1 VNRSDLIEDVSRRLE
16 ITRKDAE
23 RSVDAVVS
31 AIQRGIERGDKV
43 RVKGLGVFESVE
55 RAARTVRNP
64 ATGERI
70 SKEKTRLA
78 RFRPSTD
85 LKQILAGARELPGE
99 ILSGDEQGAR
109 AAVRK
114 MTGSAAPAAKAA
126 PVAKATATRT
136 TAKKATTAAAK
147 APAKKAPAKKATTTA
162 TKAPAKKATTTA
174 TKAPAKKAP
183 AKKATTTAAKAPA
196 KKAPAKKATTTATK
210 APAKKAPAKKAT
222 TAATKAPA
230 KKAPADTPAASS
242 DSSTS

>member
-1 VNRSDLIEDVSRRLE
+1 MNRSDLIEDVSRRLE

-136 TAKKATTAAAK
+136 TAKKATTTAAK
-147 APAKKAPAKKATTTA
+147 APAKKAPAKKATTA
-162 TKAPAKKATTTA
+162 AA
-174 TKAPAKKAP
+174 KAPAKKAP

-196 KKAPAKKATTTATK
+196 KKAPAKKATT
-210 APAKKAPAKKAT
+210 
-222 TAATKAPA
+222 AATKAPA
-230 KKAPADTPAASS
+230 KKAPADTPPASS

>member
-136 TAKKATTAAAK
+136 TAKKATTTAAKAPAKKAPAKKATTAAAK

-162 TKAPAKKATTTA
+162 A
-174 TKAPAKKAP
+174 
-183 AKKATTTAAKAPA
+183 
-196 KKAPAKKATTTATK
+196 K

>member
-1 VNRSDLIEDVSRRLE
+1 MNRSDLIEDVSRRLE

-136 TAKKATTAAAK
+136 TAKKATT
-147 APAKKAPAKKATTTA
+147 
-162 TKAPAKKATTTA
+162 
-174 TKAPAKKAP
+174 
-183 AKKATTTAAKAPA
+183 TAA
-196 KKAPAKKATTTATK
+196 K